1 MVRRDRGFSFLVNS
15 SPSVV
20 SSWKALFVLS
30 CLVLSCVLGGVA
42 SLGQRKCSPIILFN
56 SGIEACQCTDVAAS
70 NYVQTDAGT
79 AAEAAAPGSGWW
91 QKSGFANA
99 YG

>member
-1 MVRRDRGFSFLVNS
+1 MVRRDLGFSFPVNS
-15 SPSVV
+15 CPSVIN
-20 SSWKALFVLS
+20 SWKAL
-30 CLVLSCVLGGVA
+30 LVLSCILGGVA
-42 SLGQRKCSPIILFN
+42 SLGQTKCSPIILFN
-56 SGIEACQCTDVAAS
+56 SGIEACRCTDVAAS